1 MNAMILPFGTLPSG
15 TQASLYT
22 IENGHLRAAFTDLG
36 AALVSLCVNNVDIV
50 LGYDTAMDYHQNPGF
65 LGAIVGRNANRIK
78 NAQFCLN
85 GTTYSLTANSGP
97 NNIHSGLNFY
107 NRRIW
112 DITAHTDN
120 SIRFSLFSPDGDQ
133 GFPGNTQISVT
144 YTLRDNQLSICYE
157 VLSDQDTVCN
167 LTNHSYFNLYGHQH
181 PDLAACQTLLV
192 NAEAVSAT
200 DENNLPTGEMCS
212 VADSPLDFR
221 KPAPLSQG
229 LPPLHPALLYQKG
242 YDHNY
247 ALQQKTAAVLCCP
260 DSGLTMT
267 VTTDCPGLQVYT
279 ANYLNV
285 VGKNGVAYGPHSAV
299 CLETQFFP
307 DSVNHPH
314 WRQPFIKANTPF
326 HSETTFRFTFSK

>member
-1 MNAMILPFGTLPSG
+1 MILPFGALPNG

-22 IENGHLRAAFTDLG
+22 IGSDHLQATLTDLG
-36 AALVSLCVNNVDIV
+36 ATLVSLCVNNVDIV
-50 LGYDTAMDYHQNPGF
+50 LGYDTAMDYYQNPGF

-78 NAQFCLN
+78 NARFCLN
-85 GTTYSLTANSGP
+85 GITYPLTANSGP
-97 NNIHSGLNFY
+97 NNIHSGPDCY

-112 DITAHTDN
+112 EVSAHTDN
-120 SIRFSLFSPDGDQ
+120 SIQFSLFSPDGNQ
-133 GFPGNTQISVT
+133 GYPGHARISVT
-144 YTLRDNQLSICYE
+144 YTLKEDQLSICYD

-167 LTNHSYFNLYGHQH
+167 LTNHSYFNLYGHQY
-181 PDLAACQTLLV
+181 PDLAACQILLV

-200 DENNLPTGEMCS
+200 DENNLPTGEMRT
-212 VADSPLDFR
+212 VANSPLDFR
-221 KPAPLSQG
+221 NPAPLTQG
-229 LPPLHPALLYQKG
+229 LSPLHPALLCQKG

-247 ALQQKTAAVLCCP
+247 ALQQKTAAVLHCP

-285 VGKNGVAYGPHSAV
+285 TGKNGVTYGAHSAV

-307 DSVNHPH
+307 DSVNQPH
-314 WRQPFIKANTPF
+314 WKQPFIKADTPF
-326 HSETTFRFTFSK
+326 HSETTFHFTFLE